1 MVDALH
7 SGMEQ
12 RLKQAK
18 RGARRAANSQSEW
31 IERLARVGYAT
42 KGVVYALIGVLA
54 LEAAIGSGGSVGGS
68 RNAVETIGSQPFGQA
83 LLVITGIGLFGYA
96 LWRFIQAGFDP
107 EDSRAIKRVGYVLS
121 GAAHTM
127 LGVTAIQMVIGG
139 GGSGGSKKTWLAKL
153 MAVDTVG
160 PILVGVLGVVVI
172 GYALYQ
178 VKKGW
183 TEKFKEKLR
192 TARMSRG
199 EKKGATL
206 SGRIGLVARGLVF
219 AIVGGYVIKAAVTHD
234 ASSAKSVGGA
244 LGEIAS
250 QSYGVF
256 LLAIVAI
263 GLVAYAVLQF
273 VMAKYRQIPAS
284 A

>member
-1 MVDALH
+1 
-7 SGMEQ
+7 MEQ
-12 RLKQAK
+12 TLKQAK

-42 KGVVYALIGVLA
+42 KGVVYAMIGVLA
-54 LEAAIGSGGSVGGS
+54 LMAAFGSGGSVGGS
-68 RNAVETIGSQPFGQA
+68 QNAVQEIGSQPFGQV
-83 LLVITGIGLFGYA
+83 LLVVTAIGLFGYA

-107 EDSRAIKRVGYVLS
+107 EDSSAIKRIGYVAS

-127 LGVTAIQMVIGG
+127 LGVTAIQMVTGGGG
-139 GGSGGSKKTWLAKL
+139 GGSSKKTWLAKL

-160 PILVGVLGVVVI
+160 PILVGILGAFVL

-183 TEKFKEKLR
+183 TEKFKKKLK
-192 TARMSRG
+192 TSNMSQG
-199 EKKGATL
+199 ERKGATL
-206 SGRIGLVARGLVF
+206 SGRIGLVARGVVF
-219 AIVGGYVIKAAVTHD
+219 AIVGGYVIKAAVAQD

-244 LGEIAS
+244 LSEIAS

-273 VMAKYRQIPAS
+273 VMAKYRQIPATT
-284 A
+284 